1 MSGNAQQLL
10 SDVLDQQRAEHNPHT
25 SSEDFFEIFT
35 AEQVLKDSD
44 LSYEEIE
51 AGIVDGEH
59 DGGIDAV
66 YCFVNGDLVYDD
78 FDTSKYKKQVLI
90 DLHIF
95 QAKSASGFS
104 ESDINKIIATSNHL
118 LKLETDYDKLPQY
131 SDSVKAAFQRFR
143 VTYRSLASR
152 FPEVKI
158 SVHYSCKKAQ
168 DNVHDNLAI
177 KCSDLKDSITKLF
190 PEAVV
195 SINLL
200 TPTVL
205 LALARKTKK
214 QIFELRFKH
223 DLSAENG
230 YVVLS
235 ELSEFD
241 NFLKTGT
248 NSLRLD
254 LFESNVRDFQGS
266 TEVNSDI
273 QATLLNEGNVDFWAM
288 NNGVTILSS
297 RASIAGGK
305 VTVENPQIVNG
316 LQTSTQIARYF
327 SEPRPVDRRLVLI
340 KVIASEDDETRDK
353 IIKAT
358 NSQNAIQP
366 ATLRATD
373 KVQRDMEQALRSIG
387 LFYDRRKNYYKNQ
400 GKPADSIISIGLMAQ
415 AVMSII
421 LQRPDQARARPST
434 LIKETSEYNKVFS
447 DKFPIGLYCVCGVLI
462 KQIDRVMKEEGA
474 LSARDRNNIRF
485 YVLYCLVSNQ
495 VSKVKPDVESVSKI
509 DTASISD
516 EWVLQH
522 VQYVFNEYIKMD
534 GTDQL
539 AKGPKLREFLEAYMK
554 SGIEARM
561 KATLSSAGK

>member
-10 SDVLDQQRAEHNPHT
+10 SDVLDQQRAEHNPNT
-25 SSEDFFEIFT
+25 SVENFFEIFT

-44 LSYEEIE
+44 LSYEKIE

-66 YCFVNGDLVYDD
+66 YCFVNDDLVYDD
-78 FDTSKYKKQVLI
+78 FDAAKYKKQIII
-90 DLHIF
+90 DLHLF
-95 QAKSASGFS
+95 QAKTGNGFS
-104 ESDINKIIATSNHL
+104 EADLNKIISAVNHL
-118 LKLETDYDKLPQY
+118 LKLEADYDSFSNF
-131 SDSVKAAFQRFR
+131 SDSVKSAFQRFR
-143 VTYRSLASR
+143 TAYRSLASK
-152 FPEVKI
+152 FPAFNVY
-158 SVHYSCKKAQ
+158 VHYACKKAQ
-168 DNVHDNLAI
+168 DQIHENLLVKCQELKKCI
-177 KCSDLKDSITKLF
+177 KTLF
-190 PEAVV
+190 PEAEITV
-195 SINLL
+195 NLL
-200 TPTVL
+200 TPSLL
-205 LALARKTKK
+205 LALARKSKK

-223 DLSAENG
+223 DLSAEKG

-235 ELSEFD
+235 ELKDFD
-241 NFLKTGT
+241 NFLKTGSS
-248 NSLRLD
+248 SLRLD

-273 QATLLNEGNVDFWAM
+273 QNTLSTESGVDFWAM

-305 VTVENPQIVNG
+305 LTIENPQIVNG

-327 SEPRPVDRRLVLI
+327 NEPRPSDPRLVLI

-373 KVQRDMEQALRSIG
+373 KIQRDVEQALKSSG

-400 GKPADSIISIGLMAQ
+400 GRQAESIISIALMAQ
-415 AVMSII
+415 AVMSVI
-421 LQRPDQARARPST
+421 LQRPDHARARPST

-447 DKFPIGLYCVCGVLI
+447 DRFPIGLYCVCGLLI
-462 KQIDRVMKEEGA
+462 KQIDRVIKEDGR

-485 YVLYCLVSNQ
+485 YVLYCLVVNSLG
-495 VSKVKPDVESVSKI
+495 KVKPDVESVSKI
-509 DTASISD
+509 DTAKISD
-516 EWVLQH
+516 DWVLEH
-522 VQYVFNEYIKMD
+522 VEYVQKYYMD
-534 GTDQL
+534 LDSTDQL
-539 AKGPKLREFLEAYMK
+539 AKGPKLREALEASMK
-554 SGIEARM
+554 ANIEARY
-561 KATLSSAGK
+561 KA